1 VTAAAGLERI
11 ARDVVPP
18 VGATGWRIT
27 VLDRTTY
34 AVVPVIGGRLDG
46 KPVFRGSQA
55 DCHRFDDILTGAS
68 LRPAPRSVA
77 AVETRGRPAE
87 RGADRSLAP
96 QDSLPRPGGR
106 GARAS
111 RLVDGEARSSGRNA
125 TVTSPGPPCKA
136 CGADLSGLA
145 PSRTGQRRQ
154 TCDDACRQAYR
165 RGQRAPLPGV
175 VDDESIGRL
184 SRLSRRSTAAHRGA
198 PTHRGRGGSQLVLP
212 GGAPA

>member
-1 VTAAAGLERI
+1 MTATVELERI

-18 VGATGWRIT
+18 VGATGWRLT
-27 VLDRTTY
+27 VLETRPSTTY

-46 KPVFRGSQA
+46 KPVYRGSQA
-55 DCHRFDDILTGAS
+55 DCHRFGDILTGAA

-77 AVETRGRPAE
+77 TPSGGAGSAE
-87 RGADRSLAP
+87 RGADRSAVARGRSTSR
-96 QDSLPRPGGR
+96 QDPAALDVVSIRREP
-106 GARAS
+106 
-111 RLVDGEARSSGRNA
+111 VDGAA
-125 TVTSPGPPCKA
+125 VTSEPGHCKA
-136 CGADLSGLA
+136 CGRGIEASQ
-145 PSRTGQRRQ
+145 SRTGQRRQ

-198 PTHRGRGGSQLVLP
+198 LTHRGRGGSQLALP